1 MQVRYLKGGNVIKK
15 HDKIINLF
23 LFISRI
29 IQLFLSL
36 FNLFAVMV
44 KINLKTTQ
52 IKENLKSHGI
62 IVFYTLS
69 EEQIDQLE
77 NLFKIKKNAANFP
90 IEIIRETKFFLLQS
104 KKTTFKCMNDRFI
117 ITGPMLNLYFYILL
131 KGMFNISLK
140 KIWRMNHIKL
150 LDLIGQEVTLQTF
163 VTNSC
168 LGEHPY
174 NLSKGVKRNYVTNCL
189 HYSENSLPIG
199 VGKNTKLPNVEWLTN
214 ESSDVQWVWSEGFAN
229 YIRSVNSKTIVKAVG
244 VIDFQFAAT
253 VRSINILVFNSTP
266 ARTSYPAHELYTL
279 DSAIKFISDIV
290 TVKDKVALGKED
302 IEIKIFVK
310 PKRKYDKIHS
320 QDYIRFLNRLQ
331 EENKIVILDSSSN
344 YFEQANLCDL
354 IISIPYTTAAQIGN
368 YLGVESVYY
377 NPLNEELTLP
387 RKTDVRTI
395 QSVEELYEA
404 ISKLV

>member
-1 MQVRYLKGGNVIKK
+1 VEQK
-15 HDKIINLF
+15 HDKITNLF

-29 IQLFLSL
+29 IQLSLSL
-36 FNLFAVMV
+36 LNLFAVMV
-44 KINLKTTQ
+44 RIKLKNTQ
-52 IKENLKSHGI
+52 VKDTLKSHGI

-69 EEQIDQLE
+69 EEQIDQFV
-77 NLFKIKKNAANFP
+77 NLFKIKKNAATFP
-90 IEIIRETKFFLLQS
+90 IEIIRETKFFLIQS
-104 KKTTFKCMNDRFI
+104 KKTSFKCINNRFI

-131 KGMFNISLK
+131 KSTLNISLK

-150 LDLIGQEVTLQTF
+150 LDLIGHEVTLQTF

-174 NLSKGVKRNYVTNCL
+174 NLSKEVKRNYVTNCL

-244 VIDFQFAAT
+244 VIDFQFAAS
-253 VRSINILVFNSTP
+253 VRRINILVFNSTP
-266 ARTSYPAHELYTL
+266 ARTSYPAHELYTV

-290 TVKDKVALGKED
+290 TVTEKVVLGKED
-302 IEIKIFVK
+302 VEIKILVK
-310 PKRKYDKIHS
+310 PKRKYGKIHS
-320 QDYIRFLNRLQ
+320 QDYIKFLIRLQ
-331 EENKIVILDSSSN
+331 EDNKIVILDGSSN
-344 YFEQANLCDL
+344 YFEHANLCDL

-377 NPLNEELTLP
+377 NPLNEKLTLP

-395 QSVEELYEA
+395 ESVEDLNEV
-404 ISKLV
+404 ISRLV

>member
-1 MQVRYLKGGNVIKK
+1 VEQK
-15 HDKIINLF
+15 HDKITNLF

-29 IQLFLSL
+29 IQLSLSL
-36 FNLFAVMV
+36 LNLFVVMV
-44 KINLKTTQ
+44 RIKLKNTQ
-52 IKENLKSHGI
+52 VKDTLKSHGI

-69 EEQIDQLE
+69 EEQIDQFV
-77 NLFKIKKNAANFP
+77 NLFKIKKNAATFP
-90 IEIIRETKFFLLQS
+90 IEIIRETKFFLIQS
-104 KKTTFKCMNDRFI
+104 KKTSFKCINNRFI
-117 ITGPMLNLYFYILL
+117 ITGPMLNLYFHILL
-131 KGMFNISLK
+131 KSTLNISLK

-150 LDLIGQEVTLQTF
+150 LDLIGQEFTLQTF

-174 NLSKGVKRNYVTNCL
+174 NLSKEVKRNYVTNCL

-244 VIDFQFAAT
+244 VIDFQFAAS
-253 VRSINILVFNSTP
+253 VRRINILVFNSTP
-266 ARTSYPAHELYTL
+266 ARTSYPALEIYTL

-290 TVKDKVALGKED
+290 TVTEKVVLGKED

-310 PKRKYDKIHS
+310 PKRKYGKIHS
-320 QDYIRFLNRLQ
+320 QDYIKFLNRLQ
-331 EENKIVILDSSSN
+331 EDNKIVILDGSSN
-344 YFEQANLCDL
+344 YFEHANLCDL

-377 NPLNEELTLP
+377 NPLNEQLTLP
-387 RKTDVRTI
+387 RKNDVRTI
-395 QSVEELYEA
+395 QSVEDLHEV